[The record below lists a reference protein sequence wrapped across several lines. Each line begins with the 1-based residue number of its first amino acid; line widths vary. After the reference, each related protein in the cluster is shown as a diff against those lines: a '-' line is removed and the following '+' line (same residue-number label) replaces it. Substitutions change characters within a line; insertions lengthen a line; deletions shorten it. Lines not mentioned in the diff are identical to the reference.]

1 MIARRIAASRATI
14 ARMRPIRAHLPAL
27 LLPLLLLT
35 SCATQVPP
43 PVLPSIV
50 DAPVANAAWYAQ
62 AAKAGQTIYTIDSAQ
77 SLITVVVR
85 RGGPLAR
92 FGHDHVVASRGIAGL
107 AAPDAGRADFQFRL
121 DQMTVDEAALR
132 TEAGLDTQP
141 TADAIDGTRTN
152 MLTRVLE
159 AERFPLVQL
168 RADRGAPGSD
178 VLQLTVTLHGVTR
191 TQPVPVKLER
201 TPTALTASGQFKL
214 LQSEFGITPM
224 SVMGGAMRVE
234 DQMELRFKIVA
245 TPAR

>member
-1 MIARRIAASRATI
+1 MIARRAADSRATI
-14 ARMRPIRAHLPAL
+14 TRMRSIRARLPAV
-27 LLPLLLLT
+27 LLPLMLLT
-35 SCATQVPP
+35 SCATQAPP
-43 PVLPSIV
+43 PVAPSI
-50 DAPVANAAWYAQ
+50 AEAAVANAAWYAQ
-62 AAKAGQTIYTIDSAQ
+62 AAKAGQTIFAIDSAQ

-92 FGHDHVVASRGIAGL
+92 FGHDHVVASRGVTGL

-121 DQMTVDEAALR
+121 DQLTVDEAALR

-141 TADAIDGTRTN
+141 GADAIEGTRTN

-159 AERFPLVQL
+159 AERFPQVLL
-168 RADRGAPGSD
+168 RAERGAPGSD
-178 VLQLTVTLHGVTR
+178 ALRLTITLHGVTR
-191 TQPVPVKLER
+191 TQLVPVKLER
-201 TPTALTASGQFKL
+201 TPAALTASGQFTL

-234 DQMELRFKIVA
+234 DRMELRFKIVA